1 MTQEAA
7 LEEKAAPAAP
17 QCRHHWLIETP
28 QGATSWGTCKLCGE
42 RREFANSASD
52 ALWEG
57 GGFPTGKSRP
67 VVSYD
72 ARIGSLRDDGE
83 GF

>member
-1 MTQEAA
+1 MTHEIA
-7 LEEKAAPAAP
+7 LEEKGAPAAP
-17 QCRHHWLIETP
+17 ECRHHWLIESP

-42 RREFANSASD
+42 RREFMNSASD

-57 GGFPTGKSRP
+57 GGVPGSRGEP
-67 VVSYD
+67 VVSYGS
-72 ARIGSLRDDGE
+72 RIGSSSDDE